1 MSTLA
6 DDLPAAQKAMMRELW
21 RRERVDH
28 LKETIQWMH
37 ERQDHRQELRLWDLE
52 REDRERDR
60 ASWKERVEAE
70 HKAWKNMVE
79 AERQAWAR
87 EGEEWTRRREEEER
101 HRKDVEWRRQGVH
114 WKGPW
119 KNGGCHEYGVQSYS
133 ADLLDIPGDLNW
145 REVCEDM
152 PIQIE
157 CSRYDRA
164 DKCERNEHGN
174 VWATW
179 GALRRS
185 GMRRYESRLMNL
197 HDGDDWNTMCNTS
210 PATIGGVHYDRP
222 TVCEDKNGRTGIF
235 NHPDGW
241 CW

>member
-1 MSTLA
+1 MYFF
-6 DDLPAAQKAMMRELW
+6 P
-21 RRERVDH
+21 
-28 LKETIQWMH
+28 
-37 ERQDHRQELRLWDLE
+37 
-52 REDRERDR
+52 DR
-60 ASWKERVEAE
+60 
-70 HKAWKNMVE
+70 
-79 AERQAWAR
+79 
-87 EGEEWTRRREEEER
+87 
-101 HRKDVEWRRQGVH
+101 
-114 WKGPW
+114 
-119 KNGGCHEYGVQSYS
+119 
-133 ADLLDIPGDLNW
+133 LDIPGDLNW

-179 GALRRS
+179 FVRTNESQCMTYWDRMEDKGCTPGRS
-185 GMRRYESRLMNL
+185 GMKRYESRLMNL